1 MTVPHRAYSL
11 QLLIIYFHF
20 PVFASD
26 LVIFIGRIILTTSSS
41 PLSTDTPQKQN
52 HRAVQL
58 PISTTS
64 PDLFHFQLSL
74 PSYFQAC
81 FRSIGVQY
89 SCHKSL
95 RLRYSKHL
103 KSLLYFPASLTVLLS
118 IQDVREKKRSINS
131 SDIEINQSINRAHIS
146 RLATKLSPD
155 PLPDQYI
162 HMCAVEKAARNQTF
176 GRQSTRWGKE
186 GRVIILLL
194 VKKIL
199 PL

>member
-95 RLRYSKHL
+95 RLHYSKHL

-131 SDIEINQSINRAHIS
+131 SDIEINQSINQS
-146 RLATKLSPD
+146 SPHFQAGD
-155 PLPDQYI
+155 KTI
-162 HMCAVEKAARNQTF
+162 
-176 GRQSTRWGKE
+176 TRPSP
-186 GRVIILLL
+186 RPVHTH
-194 VKKIL
+194 VCR
-199 PL
+199 